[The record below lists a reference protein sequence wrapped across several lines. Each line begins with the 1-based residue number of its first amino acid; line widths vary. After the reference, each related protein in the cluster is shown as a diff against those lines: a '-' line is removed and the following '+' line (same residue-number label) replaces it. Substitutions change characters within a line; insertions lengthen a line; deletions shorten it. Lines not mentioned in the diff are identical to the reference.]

1 MVKPQAPVV
10 VVGGFL
16 WFSLLL
22 LRSLSTVVFAV
33 VRCSSCEVT
42 IGLTHLWRRRPGKPL
57 RGQNVQILPLPVL
70 RSTVRVLLQAE
81 CDAGSRP
88 CVEELLSLGCEVR
101 EKTTVV
107 DV

>member
-1 MVKPQAPVV
+1 M
-10 VVGGFL
+10 
-16 WFSLLL
+16 
-22 LRSLSTVVFAV
+22 
-33 VRCSSCEVT
+33 
-42 IGLTHLWRRRPGKPL
+42 
-57 RGQNVQILPLPVL
+57 QILPLPVL